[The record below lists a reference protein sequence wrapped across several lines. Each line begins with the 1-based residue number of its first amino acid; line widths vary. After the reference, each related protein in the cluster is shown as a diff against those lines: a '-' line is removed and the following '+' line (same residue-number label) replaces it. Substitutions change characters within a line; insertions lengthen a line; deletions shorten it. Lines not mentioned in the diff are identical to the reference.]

1 MIKMKQNK
9 KGMSLADAP
18 TLIITFLVVVV
29 VASLAGTT
37 LTSLQDTQTADGTA
51 YNITGDGLTGVEN
64 FADLIPVIG
73 VIIGIVMVLVVIFML
88 WSPSGG
94 RM

>member
-1 MIKMKQNK
+1 MKKMNK

-37 LTSLQDTQTADGTA
+37 LTSLQDTQTNDSSA
-51 YNITGDGLTGVEN
+51 YNITGDGITGVEN

-88 WSPSGG
+88 WSPTGG